1 MKIKELR
8 NMDNASLNEKLTELK
23 KELVKV
29 NAQVAIGTALKNPG
43 QVRVIKKTLAR
54 ILTLSTEK
62 DVEKSKQSE
71 VDKKVPKHTA
81 ERGILGFLYLFKSP
95 NLRMKT
101 LIIYYMWFS
110 TSFIYYGLTLNSN
123 DYGASLFV
131 SYSVGKG
138 KL

>member
-1 MKIKELR
+1 MKIKEIR
-8 NMDNASLNEKLTELK
+8 NMDTASLNEKLIELK

-71 VDKKVPKHTA
+71 VDKKT
-81 ERGILGFLYLFKSP
+81 
-95 NLRMKT
+95 
-101 LIIYYMWFS
+101 
-110 TSFIYYGLTLNSN
+110 
-123 DYGASLFV
+123 
-131 SYSVGKG
+131 
-138 KL
+138 

>member
-1 MKIKELR
+1 
-8 NMDNASLNEKLTELK
+8 MDTASLNEKLTELK

-71 VDKKVPKHTA
+71 VDKKT
-81 ERGILGFLYLFKSP
+81 
-95 NLRMKT
+95 
-101 LIIYYMWFS
+101 
-110 TSFIYYGLTLNSN
+110 
-123 DYGASLFV
+123 
-131 SYSVGKG
+131 
-138 KL
+138 

>member
-1 MKIKELR
+1 MKIKEIR
-8 NMDNASLNEKLTELK
+8 NMDKASLNEKLIELK

-71 VDKKVPKHTA
+71 VDKKT
-81 ERGILGFLYLFKSP
+81 
-95 NLRMKT
+95 
-101 LIIYYMWFS
+101 
-110 TSFIYYGLTLNSN
+110 
-123 DYGASLFV
+123 
-131 SYSVGKG
+131 
-138 KL
+138 

>member
-54 ILTLSTEK
+54 ILTLSSEK
-62 DVEKSKQSE
+62 EVEKSKQSE
-71 VDKKVPKHTA
+71 VDKKT
-81 ERGILGFLYLFKSP
+81 
-95 NLRMKT
+95 
-101 LIIYYMWFS
+101 
-110 TSFIYYGLTLNSN
+110 
-123 DYGASLFV
+123 
-131 SYSVGKG
+131 
-138 KL
+138 